1 MLAVLGT
8 LLLGMMCGCSDDDGT
23 PAPAGD
29 PSVEPTDTVRTKVV
43 PLTWDQFLTSTDVQ
57 IYDKTDTSSL
67 VVSRHFME
75 EK

>member
-43 PLTWDQFLTSTDVQ
+43 PLT
-57 IYDKTDTSSL
+57 
-67 VVSRHFME
+67 
-75 EK
+75 